1 MEYRQS
7 ILSSVSIILI
17 FSLFLESHAQQSP
30 NQVNDPDE
38 EHRRYW
44 EEIERKNREKEKAE
58 QEAYLEARRKAI
70 EQIRSRMVEIPSE
83 IANIPVIIRRGIDDL
98 GMNVRQV
105 IESLYLSPHLNKDKL
120 CHWESGWFAPSNKYN
135 LSCQFKG
142 RIRVIFIL
150 SEDKSLALL
159 RFHSIDRDQP
169 LPTDYMV
176 RLLL

>member
-7 ILSSVSIILI
+7 ILSSVSTILI
-17 FSLFLESHAQQSP
+17 FSLLLESHAQQSP

-44 EEIERKNREKEKAE
+44 EEIERKHKAE

-70 EQIRSRMVEIPSE
+70 EQIKPRMVEIPSE

-98 GMNVRQV
+98 GMNVQQV

-120 CHWESGWFAPSNKYN
+120 CHWESGWFAPSNRYN
-135 LSCQFKG
+135 LACQFKG

-150 SEDKSLALL
+150 SEDKSIALL
-159 RFHSIDRDQP
+159 RFHSIDRDQS